1 MTFLEILTLF
11 TNLSPIILTI
21 GIFLGIFCYKKVDTL
36 RKILIFYL
44 CVMLLLDL
52 TARYLGEVYGNNLVL
67 IPIYGFSDLTMFSI
81 FYYFLGIKNNK
92 KIKLFLILI
101 LILSAA
107 FTFSEVMKVYNLPS
121 SEFESYSKVIS
132 TLVIVFLS
140 LGFFLEK
147 IYMKKNISS
156 DMFMLNSGIL
166 LYYSLNLII
175 FLPIDFL
182 INGSELKFY
191 FWLVNLVITL
201 TFHTFLITSI
211 WKNGKIQE

>member
-1 MTFLEILTLF
+1 MTFLEILSLF

-166 LYYSLNLII
+166 LFYSLNLII

>member
-1 MTFLEILTLF
+1 MTFLEILSLF
-11 TNLSPIILTI
+11 TNLSPIILTV

-166 LYYSLNLII
+166 LFYSLNLII